1 MFRNGDRMD
10 HEKAI
15 SQGESTKEFA
25 PKGLARSMG
34 DFTLDLFVL
43 TELQLQL
50 FNKDLNAGKS
60 RMLATSIVALAGM
73 VIGSASVPLGLVA
86 LAFFLHE
93 QFEMSFA
100 ISFLLAALT
109 GTALSVLLIATG
121 WLMFRGWAAIL
132 GRSKVE
138 FLRNLRWIKKML
150 ERDRS
155 TRHTSHHSNNRVPI

>member
-1 MFRNGDRMD
+1 MD

-15 SQGESTKEFA
+15 SQEGGTKDFV

-73 VIGSASVPLGLVA
+73 VIGSASVPIGLVA
-86 LAFFLHE
+86 FALFLHE
-93 QFEMSFA
+93 QFETSFA
-100 ISFLLAALT
+100 ISFLLSAIS
-109 GTALSVLLIATG
+109 GSVLSVLLITSG
-121 WLMFRGWAAIL
+121 WMMFRGWAAIL
-132 GRSKVE
+132 GRSNVE